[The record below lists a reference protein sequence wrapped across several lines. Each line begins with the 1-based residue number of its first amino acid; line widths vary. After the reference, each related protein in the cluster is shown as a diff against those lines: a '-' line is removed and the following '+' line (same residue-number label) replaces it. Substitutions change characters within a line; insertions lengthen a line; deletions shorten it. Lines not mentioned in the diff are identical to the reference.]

1 MDRNEIIILT
11 KKLNLGTIN
20 LEDMTKIIVEYCI
33 EKGKDKFLSQH
44 FAMIL
49 LKTGIII
56 DYFLI
61 ALEYYQKK
69 FSICTLTDAKGKVIT
84 IF

>member
-1 MDRNEIIILT
+1 MDRDEIIILT

-20 LEDMTKIIVEYCI
+20 LEDMTKIIVEYCV
-33 EKGKDKFLSQH
+33 EKGKDISLSQH
-44 FAMIL
+44 FAMVL

-61 ALEYYQKK
+61 TLEYYQKK

>member
-1 MDRNEIIILT
+1 MDRDEIIILT

-49 LKTGIII
+49 LKTGTII

-61 ALEYYQKK
+61 VLEYYQKK

>member
-1 MDRNEIIILT
+1 MDRDEIILLT

-20 LEDMTKIIVEYCI
+20 LEDMTKIIVEYCV
-33 EKGKDKFLSQH
+33 EKEKDISLSQY
-44 FAMIL
+44 FANFL

>member
-1 MDRNEIIILT
+1 MDRDEIIILT

-33 EKGKDKFLSQH
+33 EKGK
-44 FAMIL
+44 
-49 LKTGIII
+49 
-56 DYFLI
+56 
-61 ALEYYQKK
+61 
-69 FSICTLTDAKGKVIT
+69 VIT

>member
-11 KKLNLGTIN
+11 KKFNFGTIN

-44 FAMIL
+44 FAMVL
-49 LKTGIII
+49 LKTGTI
-56 DYFLI
+56 I

-69 FSICTLTDAKGKVIT
+69 FSICTITDAQGKVIT